1 MPAIHS
7 QGVNK
12 ILVNARS
19 LLTHVGV
26 STDNTAYNINQ
37 TQLDP
42 SAVGTNLIAAATQA
56 NVDNATDD
64 YTINVTSANFGGN
77 SIFTIGA
84 QSGSAATDS
93 ISRSVRTNSIGV
105 DAAGDNFNIGVRV
118 VVTDQ
123 SA

>member
-7 QGVNK
+7 QGINK
-12 ILVNARS
+12 ILVRLRG

-26 STDNTAYNINQ
+26 STDSTAYAIGQ
-37 TQLDP
+37 TRLDP
-42 SAVGTNLIAAATQA
+42 SATGVNLIASATQA

-64 YTINVTSANFGGN
+64 YTITVTSANYGGN
-77 SIFTIGA
+77 TIRTIGA
-84 QSGSAATDS
+84 MDGAAATNN
-93 ISRSVRTNSIGV
+93 ISRSVRTNGIGV
-105 DAAGDNFNIGVRV
+105 ESAGDVFNIGVRA

>member
-7 QGVNK
+7 QGINK
-12 ILVNARS
+12 ILVRLRG

-26 STDNTAYNINQ
+26 STDSTAYAIGQ
-37 TQLDP
+37 TRLDP
-42 SAVGTNLIAAATQA
+42 TAVGVNLIAAATQV

-64 YTINVTSANFGGN
+64 YTINVTSANYGGN
-77 SIFTIGA
+77 IIRTIGA
-84 QSGSAATDS
+84 MDGAVATNN
-93 ISRSVRTNSIGV
+93 ISRSVRTNGIGV
-105 DAAGDNFNIGVRV
+105 EAAGDDFNIGVRV